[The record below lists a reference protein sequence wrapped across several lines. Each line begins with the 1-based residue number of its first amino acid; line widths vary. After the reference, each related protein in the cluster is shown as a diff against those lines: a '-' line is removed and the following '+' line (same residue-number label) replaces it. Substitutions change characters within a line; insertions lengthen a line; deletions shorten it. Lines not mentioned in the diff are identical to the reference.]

1 MRHCAPA
8 PKKPFGGLVLRNAIE
23 TALKGKNARYIE
35 VRAEEA
41 EGTNL
46 VYRGKSLDDVSKASV
61 VGGCVRALD
70 KGGWGFA
77 SFNNLSEI
85 NEKVEVAVSHAKH
98 VGGTRVELAKVTPH
112 DQTVEPHLGEDPRQI
127 SIAEKK
133 KILDNYVQIILG
145 ISGVQTANIG
155 YSDSYR
161 KTYFANSEGA
171 FVQQE
176 RIDVNMRLSA
186 MARANSDVQQ
196 SGISLGSLGD
206 FSFVRSLESEAE
218 EVARRAVDLLS
229 APQVK
234 GGPHTVIL
242 DPVLAGVFIH
252 EAFGHLSEADHV
264 YEEKRLQ
271 EIMYMGRRFGGNH
284 LNVVDG
290 AALPQLR
297 GSYAYDDEGTPST
310 KTHLIREGLLV
321 GRLHSRETAAAMGEN
336 PTGNAR
342 AINYRFPPIVRMTNT
357 YIEPGNA
364 TFQDLLS
371 GVKEGVYARN
381 WYGGMTSME
390 MFTFSAGEAYMIRNG
405 KIEELL
411 RPILLTGNLF
421 ETLNNLDAIGNDL
434 EMNQGGGCGKG
445 GQSPLPVSNGSPHI
459 RIQNCLVGGA

>member
-1 MRHCAPA
+1 ME
-8 PKKPFGGLVLRNAIE
+8 N
-23 TALKGKNARYIE
+23 ALKGKNARYIE
-35 VRAEEA
+35 IRAEHA

-46 VYRGKSLDDVSKASV
+46 VYRGKSLEDVSKASV
-61 VGGCVRALD
+61 LGGCVRVLD

-85 NEKVEVAVSHAKH
+85 NEKVEVAISHAKH
-98 VGGTRVELAKVTPH
+98 AGGARVELAKVPPNDQIVAPH
-112 DQTVEPHLGEDPRQI
+112 MGEDPRQI
-127 SIAEKK
+127 SIADKK
-133 KILDNYVQIILG
+133 QILDNYVQIIL
-145 ISGVQTANIG
+145 STPGVQTANVG

-161 KTYFANSEGA
+161 QTYFANSEGA

-176 RIDVNMRLSA
+176 RLDVNMRLSA
-186 MARANSDVQQ
+186 MSRANSDVQQ
-196 SGISLGSLGD
+196 AGISLGSLGD
-206 FSFVRSLESEAE
+206 FSFVRSLESEAKD
-218 EVARRAVDLLS
+218 VAQRAVELLS

-234 GGPHTVIL
+234 GGAHTVIL

-271 EIMYMGRRFGGNH
+271 EIMYMGRRFGDKH

-290 AALPQLR
+290 AALPELR

-310 KTHLIREGLLV
+310 KTHLIKDGLLV
-321 GRLHSRETAAAMGEN
+321 GRLHSRETAAAMGER

-357 YIEPGNA
+357 YIEPGEA
-364 TFQDLLS
+364 TLEDLLS

-390 MFTFSAGEAYMIRNG
+390 MFTFSAGEAYMIRDG
-405 KIEELL
+405 KVEELL

-434 EMNQGGGCGKG
+434 EMNEGGGCGKG

>member
-1 MRHCAPA
+1 VRYAIPT
-8 PKKPFGGLVLRNAIE
+8 PQKPIGGTVLRNDIE
-23 TALKGKNARYIE
+23 MALKGKNARYIE
-35 VRAEEA
+35 IRAEHA

-46 VYRGKSLDDVSKASV
+46 AYRGKSLEDVSKASV
-61 VGGCVRALD
+61 LGGCVRALD

-85 NEKVEVAVSHAKH
+85 NEKVEIAISHAKH
-98 VGGTRVELAKVTPH
+98 VGGARVELAKVPPYDQIVAPH
-112 DQTVEPHLGEDPRQI
+112 VGEDPRQI
-127 SIAEKK
+127 SIADKK
-133 KILDNYVQIILG
+133 QILDNYAEIIL
-145 ISGVQTANIG
+145 STPGVQTANIG
-155 YSDSYR
+155 YSDNYR

-171 FVQQE
+171 FIQQE
-176 RIDVNMRLSA
+176 RLDVNMRLSA

-196 SGISLGSLGD
+196 AGISLGSLGD
-206 FSFVRSLESEAE
+206 FSFVRSLESEAKNI
-218 EVARRAVDLLS
+218 AQRAVDLLS

-271 EIMYMGRRFGGNH
+271 EIMYMGRRFGDKH

-290 AALPQLR
+290 AALPALR

-321 GRLHSRETAAAMGEN
+321 GRLHSRETAAAMGER

-357 YIEPGNA
+357 YREPGAA
-364 TFQDLLS
+364 TLEDLLS

-390 MFTFSAGEAYMIRNG
+390 MFTFSAGEAYMIRDG
-405 KIEELL
+405 KVEELL